1 MKIVWISLL
10 LYGLVTAF
18 FAANR
23 AWKKRQNVR
32 SSNSITNSTGTTN
45 SAKNLDLAN
54 NLKTQSSETGD
65 QTVDQNANQTTP
77 DRAIASE
84 DAGQNSP
91 NDLVPLRSA
100 DLDVRPMAAPSSI
113 VEQPIPLE
121 SEVDVP
127 LAVSLTVS
135 ELMHPQTEEVTVPDL
150 IPTDPELREIQ
161 QTAEEKPEAA
171 DRPGL
176 IAEIAQLEQPHSESI
191 LSHVLQSLDHS
202 DSTVRVAAVFELGEL
217 AAKHPGQINQ
227 DVIDRLNHLS
237 QDADADVRSQAILA
251 LSKLGQGIGNS

>member
-23 AWKKRQNVR
+23 TWKKRQNAH
-32 SSNSITNSTGTTN
+32 SSNSITTSTRTTN
-45 SAKNLDLAN
+45 SAN
-54 NLKTQSSETGD
+54 NLKTQSSETAD
-65 QTVDQNANQTTP
+65 QTVDQNTHQTIP

-84 DAGQNSP
+84 DAGQSSP
-91 NDLVPLRSA
+91 NELVPLRSA
-100 DLDVRPMAAPSSI
+100 DLDVRPMAAPASI
-113 VEQPIPLE
+113 VEQPVPLE
-121 SEVDVP
+121 SEMDVP

-135 ELMHPQTEEVTVPDL
+135 ELMHPQTEEVTVPNL
-150 IPTDPELREIQ
+150 IPADSEIREIQ
-161 QTAEEKPEAA
+161 QAAEEKPEVA
-171 DRPGL
+171 DRPSL
-176 IAEIAQLEQPHSESI
+176 IAEIAQLEQPHSENI